1 MRKNE
6 QNIIPTEYEEY
17 EIISDNS
24 TSIASTVNNVT
35 KNPGVQIAE
44 KLIENPEAIRATGE
58 AAGNIITSLGEAEAK
73 VITSVGDAGG
83 TIINAYG
90 NSKAKILDAKG
101 RNADGLVKL
110 KQANGEV
117 AAKVITSVG
126 DAGGTI
132 INAYGNSKAKILD
145 AKANSEAMIINAEAN
160 SEAMILDAKGRNA
173 DGLVKLKQANGE
185 VAKTVI
191 DTLGD
196 NLNPIKIKANLERE
210 RLKTDQIKAMTNPEF
225 VRAVGKYKNIDTTL
239 QKSYSERETALETMY
254 QQLNS
259 SNKEERI
266 EAMRAV
272 SSIVSSSALKE
283 LDKIE
288 SKYQDPSQDLL
299 IDF

>member
-1 MRKNE
+1 
-6 QNIIPTEYEEY
+6 
-17 EIISDNS
+17 
-24 TSIASTVNNVT
+24 
-35 KNPGVQIAE
+35 
-44 KLIENPEAIRATGE
+44 
-58 AAGNIITSLGEAEAK
+58 AK

-90 NSKAKILDAKG
+90 NSKATILDAKG

-132 INAYGNSKAKILD
+132 INAYGNSKATILD
-145 AKANSEAMIINAEAN
+145 AKGRN
-160 SEAMILDAKGRNA
+160 EAMILDAKGRNA
-173 DGLVKLKQANGE
+173 EGLSQIEIAKGQAHAEAIKARGE
-185 VAKTVI
+185 ATDSI
-191 DTLGD
+191 IGAIGD
-196 NLNPIKIKANLERE
+196 NFNPMKMLMNLEKQRIE
-210 RLKTDQIKAMTNPEF
+210 LEYEKEKTAQIQAMTNPEF

-239 QKSYSERETALETMY
+239 QKSYRERETALETMY

-259 SNKEERI
+259 SDKEERI

-272 SSIVSSSALKE
+272 SNIVSSSALKE